1 MKLIVR
7 STKSVN
13 TCEFVLT
20 HAASERIGAFYKH
33 RFARKISSNKNRSLS
48 LVLMSPK
55 VGDSDYVYTRAKVHG
70 FVKVSR
76 FVVF

>member
-1 MKLIVR
+1 MKLIR
-7 STKSVN
+7 SSKSLN

-33 RFARKISSNKNRSLS
+33 RFARKISSSKNRSLS

-55 VGDSDYVYTRAKVHG
+55 VGDSDYVYTRAKVLG
-70 FVKVSR
+70 FVKASR
-76 FVVF
+76 SVVF